1 MWNLHR
7 AVFSPSKIDLRSGLP
22 IRWSSNMRLLLGAAI
37 GLLLGCSAENAPPQ
51 LQPTHREAIRQNL
64 LKLGAQV
71 TTDIPE
77 GLYLS
82 LRNTHVE
89 VRDLGGVVEGSR
101 RTQSDIRDFYRVN
114 EAITK
119 CFADAG
125 QLEDF
130 KRWYRESLLQSN
142 STVPR
147 GEFGD
152 VTLTISRSPLRT
164 IFSRKVLLAEKQAQ
178 PSN

>member
-1 MWNLHR
+1 MPSSHR
-7 AVFSPSKIDLRSGLP
+7 LV
-22 IRWSSNMRLLLGAAI
+22 RWSSNKRLFLIAAI
-37 GLLLGCSAENAPPQ
+37 GVLLGCRAENAPPQ
-51 LQPTHREAIRQNL
+51 LQPKHREAMRQNL
-64 LKLGAQV
+64 MKLGAQV
-71 TTDIPE
+71 TADIPE

-89 VRDLGGVVEGSR
+89 IRDLGGVVEGSR
-101 RTQSDIRDFYRVN
+101 RTRNDIRDFYLVN

-119 CFADAG
+119 CFADAA
-125 QLEDF
+125 QLEEF

-142 STVPR
+142 SPVPR

-152 VTLTISRSPLRT
+152 VTLTISRNPLRT
-164 IFSRKVLLAEKQAQ
+164 IFSRKVLLAEKQSP

>member
-1 MWNLHR
+1 MWYLRRNMLCLPR
-7 AVFSPSKIDLRSGLP
+7 IIPRSGNP
-22 IRWSSNMRLLLGAAI
+22 ICWPRNMRFFLIAALG
-37 GLLLGCSAENAPPQ
+37 LFFGCGSENAPPQ
-51 LQPTHREAIRQNL
+51 LEPTQREAVRQKL

-71 TTDIPE
+71 TTDIPD

-82 LRNTHVE
+82 LRNTHIE
-89 VRDLGGVVEGSR
+89 IRELGGVVEGSR
-101 RTQSDIRDFYRVN
+101 RTRNDIRDFYLVN

-119 CFADAG
+119 CFADAS
-125 QLEDF
+125 QLEEF

-142 STVPR
+142 SPVPR

-164 IFSRKVLLAEKQAQ
+164 IFSRKVLLAEKQSP